1 MTVPD
6 PGTIAL
12 VALAALLVVGAL
24 APLETLGWWA
34 GWYGDPVDD
43 RQLDPRSGLPEEAS
57 GADEAGSGGQSTL
70 GLVPAATPPAAPPP
84 SPAEPIAG
92 PWIVYL
98 AGIHA
103 VGPVTHAR
111 REARLVAGL
120 RAALPRGRVL
130 EVFPYSV
137 TNRAL
142 TGQRIF
148 AGVWRWSLNAKLSG
162 RRLAQIAGFLINVRN
177 LWQVLVSADRRYGP
191 FYSRGSAELI
201 VRALRRRG
209 LAIDDDAAANARI
222 VLVGYSGGAQVA
234 AGAAPF
240 VRERT
245 GATVTVVSLG
255 GVLSADP
262 GLLEADRVWHLI
274 GRADRVQRFTSWLFP
289 GRWRLLSW
297 SPWNAARRRGQLRTV
312 VIGPCDHTGVAGYLD
327 EDAFVPDGRS
337 HLDVTVDVLAAIAEG
352 GGERLPVA
360 A

>member
-34 GWYGDPVDD
+34 GWYGDPVDE
-43 RQLDPRSGLPEEAS
+43 RRLDPHAGLPEEAS
-57 GADEAGSGGQSTL
+57 GAEEARAGGTETD
-70 GLVPAATPPAAPPP
+70 GLVPATTTPAAPPP
-84 SPAEPIAG
+84 SPEAPVAG

-98 AGIHA
+98 SGIHA

-111 REARLVAGL
+111 REARLVARL

-148 AGVWRWSLNAKLSG
+148 SRLWRWSLAAKLSG

-209 LAIDDDAAANARI
+209 FAIDDAAAAKARI

-240 VRERT
+240 VGERT
-245 GATVTVVSLG
+245 GAAVTVVSLG

-262 GLLEADRVWHLI
+262 GVLEAERVWHLV
-274 GRADRVQRFTSWLFP
+274 GRADRVERITSWFFP

-297 SPWNAARRRGQLRTV
+297 SPWNVARRRGRLRAV
-312 VIGPCDHTGVAGYLD
+312 EIGPCDHTGDRGYLD
-327 EDAFVPDGRS
+327 EEAFVADGRS

-352 GGERLPVA
+352 HGGRLPVA

>member
-1 MTVPD
+1 MTAPD

-12 VALAALLVVGAL
+12 VALAALLVMGAL

-43 RQLDPRSGLPEEAS
+43 RQLDPLSGHPEEV
-57 GADEAGSGGQSTL
+57 DT
-70 GLVPAATPPAAPPP
+70 AAPLAAAPDAAAPPTP
-84 SPAEPIAG
+84 EPIEG
-92 PWIVYL
+92 PWVVYL

-111 REARLVAGL
+111 REARLVARL
-120 RAALPRGRVL
+120 RAELSRGRVL

-148 AGVWRWSLNAKLSG
+148 SRIWRWSLNAKLSG
-162 RRLAQIAGFLINVRN
+162 RRLSQIGGFLINVRN

-201 VRALRRRG
+201 VRSLRRRG
-209 LAIDDDAAANARI
+209 FPIDDGGAASAHI
-222 VLVGYSGGAQVA
+222 VLVGYSGGAQMA

-240 VRERT
+240 VHQRT
-245 GATVTVVSLG
+245 GAAVTVVSLG

-262 GLLEADRVWHLI
+262 GLLETERVWHLI
-274 GRADRVQRFTSWLFP
+274 GRADRVQRWTSWLFP

-297 SPWNAARRRGQLRTV
+297 SPWNVARRRGRLRTV
-312 VIGPCDHTGVAGYLD
+312 TIGPCDHTGKDGYLD
-327 EDAFVPDGRS
+327 EEAFVADGRS
-337 HLDVTVDVLAAIAEG
+337 HLDVTVDVLAAIADG
-352 GGERLPVA
+352 RHERLPVA

>member
-1 MTVPD
+1 MTPPD

-12 VALAALLVVGAL
+12 VALAALLVMGAL

-43 RQLDPRSGLPEEAS
+43 RQLDPRSGHPEESDAPEPVVPTP
-57 GADEAGSGGQSTL
+57 GAIAPEAQ
-70 GLVPAATPPAAPPP
+70 PAAAP
-84 SPAEPIAG
+84 EQIRG
-92 PWIVYL
+92 PWVVYL

-111 REARLVAGL
+111 REARLVARL

-148 AGVWRWSLNAKLSG
+148 ARVWRWSLNAKLSG

-201 VRALRRRG
+201 VRSLRRRG
-209 LAIDDDAAANARI
+209 FPIDDAGAADARI

-245 GATVTVVSLG
+245 GAAVTVVSLG

-262 GLLEADRVWHLI
+262 GLLDAERVWHLV
-274 GRADRVQRFTSWLFP
+274 GRADRVQRLTSWLFP
-289 GRWRLLSW
+289 GRWRLLTW
-297 SPWNAARRRGQLRTV
+297 SPWNAARRRGRLRTV
-312 VIGPCDHTGVAGYLD
+312 TIGPCDHTGDDGYLD
-327 EDAFVPDGRS
+327 EEAFVADGRS
-337 HLDVTVDVLAAIAEG
+337 HLDVTVDVLAAIAAG
-352 GGERLPVA
+352 AGERLPIA

>member
-1 MTVPD
+1 MTAPD
-6 PGTIAL
+6 PGTVAL
-12 VALAALLVVGAL
+12 VALAALLVMGAL

-34 GWYGDPVDD
+34 GWYGDPVDE
-43 RQLDPRSGLPEEAS
+43 RHVDPHSGHP
-57 GADEAGSGGQSTL
+57 DEADAPDP
-70 GLVPAATPPAAPPP
+70 VAPAPGAAAPAAPAPERI
-84 SPAEPIAG
+84 AEP
-92 PWIVYL
+92 WVVYL
-98 AGIHA
+98 SGIHA
-103 VGPVTHAR
+103 VGPVTHER
-111 REARLVAGL
+111 REARLVARL
-120 RAALPRGRVL
+120 RAALPGGRVL

-148 AGVWRWSLNAKLSG
+148 ARVWRWSLNAKLSG
-162 RRLAQIAGFLINVRN
+162 RRLAQVGGFLINIRN

-201 VRALRRRG
+201 VRSLRRRG
-209 LAIDDDAAANARI
+209 FPIDDRGGARARI
-222 VLVGYSGGAQVA
+222 VLVGYSGGAQMA

-245 GATVTVVSLG
+245 GAEVTVVSLG

-262 GLLEADRVWHLI
+262 GLLEAERVWHLV
-274 GRADRVQRFTSWLFP
+274 GRADRVERITSWFFP

-297 SPWNAARRRGQLRTV
+297 SPWHVARRRGRLHTV
-312 VIGPCDHTGVAGYLD
+312 VIGPGDHTGDDGYLD
-327 EDAFVPDGRS
+327 EEAFVADGRS

-352 GGERLPVA
+352 HGERLPVA